1 MRPEAFTGIIPLLIC
16 SLTYSS
22 YSHTLGLGGG
32 CLIFAVDRDSVT
44 LLLPLSMLYFLL
56 LDPNFF
62 EAKRAPDDPFTRIAS
77 SW

>member
-1 MRPEAFTGIIPLLIC
+1 
-16 SLTYSS
+16 
-22 YSHTLGLGGG
+22 
-32 CLIFAVDRDSVT
+32 VT

-62 EAKRAPDDPFTRIAS
+62 EAKRAPDDPFTKIAS